1 MNCIN
6 LTELSKLE
14 RSLELPAVCLSLHKA
29 LLGYVDTS
37 TVGQIS
43 SLPLGLDYLLTDDL
57 QYVCKENVPTA

>member
-6 LTELSKLE
+6 LTELSKME
-14 RSLELPAVCLSLHKA
+14 RSHELPAVCLSLHKA
-29 LLGYVDTS
+29 LLGYVYTS

-57 QYVCKENVPTA
+57 QYVYKENVPTA

>member
-29 LLGYVDTS
+29 LLSYVDTS
-37 TVGQIS
+37 IVVQIS

-57 QYVCKENVPTA
+57 QYVYKENVPTA